1 MRRDQSYVVSA
12 CLHELSIKETVWI
25 FPQSIEHIPETL
37 LMFINYS
44 GDFDFVA
51 VEKVIKR
58 NVARIGRYADFSYYI
73 VHGATD
79 TWFSAFSITCL
90 QRQDII

>member
-12 CLHELSIKETVWI
+12 CLHELSIKETVRI

-44 GDFDFVA
+44 GNFDFVA
-51 VEKVIKR
+51 VEKVSKR
-58 NVARIGRYADFSYYI
+58 NVARIVGMLTSGTI
-73 VHGATD
+73 S
-79 TWFSAFSITCL
+79 SAA
-90 QRQDII
+90 RQTRGFLLFLSHACKGKT